1 MRKPKRK
8 FSLVVNREERVSATP
23 QTVAKAKGCIIR
35 KLYEAKEIDGQEQDA
50 ALEIV
55 EAFTFITSA
64 IGIRPLLLDGLDKGR
79 TDLNERACR
88 LWDQYLRWG
97 RELTRRRHI
106 RPHLV
111 VEWLLMERP
120 LADEDEVELLIGSL
134 RDWDNAKTA

>member
-1 MRKPKRK
+1 VSKPKSRFK
-8 FSLVVNREERVSATP
+8 LVVNRGERVAATP
-23 QTVAKAKGCIIR
+23 ETVLKARGCVIR
-35 KLYEAKEIDGQEQDA
+35 KLYEAQAIDGQEQDA

-79 TDLNERACR
+79 SDLNERACR

-97 RELTRRRHI
+97 RELVRRRHI

-111 VEWLLMERP
+111 VEWLLMERH
-120 LADEDEVELLIGSL
+120 LTDRGEVDLLVGSL
-134 RDWDNAKTA
+134 RDWGNAKTA